1 MKTYT
6 AAVDLGTTKV
16 VSLVGEKS
24 ESGYKIIAFK
34 EAPSK
39 GIIS

>member
-6 AAVDLGTTKV
+6 AAIDLGTTKV

-24 ESGYKIIAFK
+24 ESGYKIISFHD
-34 EAPSK
+34 
-39 GIIS
+39 